1 MKFLISIP
9 SPMSEIPND
18 ELIGV
23 TTDITATTSKVV
35 EMTTVTRADP
45 TPSADKRRGNAKVGS
60 TVDTP
65 SNISPQSK
73 MVESCNDLR
82 GIDHIGK
89 GNGVC

>member
-23 TTDITATTSKVV
+23 TTDITATEVV
-35 EMTTVTRADP
+35 KMTTVTGADP
-45 TPSADKRRGNAKVGS
+45 TPSADKRKGNAKVGS
-60 TVDTP
+60 TINTP

-82 GIDHIGK
+82 GINHIGK